1 MGQRVLVL
9 SAGIGS
15 GHNSA
20 AAVLE
25 AALKADP
32 DVARVLTI
40 DVLETA
46 SDLYRT
52 VYDDAYFAMV
62 EAVPWLVGWGYDKG
76 DVPFK
81 LGNSLTLWDRFN
93 THVTVRTIKSYRPD
107 VVICTHFLPTRLTSL
122 LLNRGLLRS
131 PLNVV
136 TTDYDFQG
144 LWLSSPFTQFFVAR
158 DETRAYMIALGVP
171 ADRITVSGIPVK
183 PSLGEPVDRAAVLS
197 GYGLDPEV
205 PTLLISAG
213 AAGGSYTQTI
223 VQQTLRL
230 QNQFQAVVVCG
241 HNDQLKRDVEAMVR
255 PRHECYQVL
264 GFTTDMQNLMRA
276 STLFIGKPGGL
287 SSSECMAA
295 GLPMILIKPIPGQ
308 EVRNSDFLLEEGAA
322 VRCNYETTV
331 GYKIDTLLAEPSR
344 VEQMAASARRLGRP
358 QAGPRIAAAAMA
370 DPMPPLWISHDAQRS
385 ILSASEQG
393 IASAD
398 LEAERRL
405 HTLAD
410 ASTGQSAG
418 VITGAQLDTFV
429 LASAKGSPTDPTLSL
444 TPTLIRALRRRLKEP
459 SFVLTLKRMLG
470 KAKERQLIVR
480 P

>member
-9 SAGIGS
+9 SAGVGS

-40 DVLETA
+40 DVLDTA

-62 EAVPWLVGWGYDKG
+62 EAVPWLVGWGYDAG
-76 DVPFK
+76 DAPFR
-81 LGNSLTLWDRFN
+81 LGNSLSLWDRFN
-93 THVTVRTIKSYRPD
+93 THVTVRTIKAFRPD
-107 VVICTHFLPTRLTSL
+107 IVICTHFLPTRLTSL
-122 LLNRGLLRS
+122 LLNRGLLRA

-158 DETRAYMIALGVP
+158 EETRAHMTDIGVP
-171 ADRITVSGIPVK
+171 PDRVSVSGIPVK
-183 PSLGEPVDRAAVLS
+183 TELGEPVDRAEILR
-197 GYGLDPEV
+197 GYGLDPEI

-213 AAGGSYTQTI
+213 AAGGTYTQSI
-223 VQQTLRL
+223 VQQTLRM
-230 QNQFQAVVVCG
+230 QRKFQAIVVCG
-241 HNDQLKRDVEAMVR
+241 RNDELKRDIDLLVR
-255 PRHECYQVL
+255 GRGEHYQVL
-264 GFTTDMQNLMRA
+264 GFTKDMANLMRA
-276 STLFIGKPGGL
+276 ATLFVGKPGGL

-322 VRCNYETTV
+322 VRCNYDTTV
-331 GYKIDTLLAEPSR
+331 GFKIDSLLADPER
-344 VEQMAASARRLGRP
+344 IEQMAACARRLGRP
-358 QAGPRIAAAAMA
+358 DAGPQIAATAMSTL
-370 DPMPPLWISHDAQRS
+370 MPPLWISHDAQRS

-393 IASAD
+393 VASVD
-398 LEAERRL
+398 LEPDRRL

-410 ASTGQSAG
+410 EATGQSAG
-418 VITGAQLDTFV
+418 VITGGQLDTFV
-429 LASAKGSPTDPTLSL
+429 LASARSPTDPTLTL
-444 TPTLIRALRRRLKEP
+444 TPALIRSLRRRLREP

-470 KAKERQLIVR
+470 KSPERHLIVQT
-480 P
+480 